1 MTFFFLNKVLA
12 TTFAKYVF
20 LSNLCF
26 KRYCSDIGA
35 QWIRIAISVCLFFLP
50 TERGRE
56 RSEPPWRLEIPYT
69 LRCSGPMLKSPSS
82 AVIHANLLG
91 FEFFVIKRLHF
102 VGKCQ
107 NILNMSQFKHSKIHL
122 QHWLDWAADK
132 LSLSQFLSSQLS
144 AFYSAN
150 FFDYF
155 RLSRNSFS
163 YFTVLI

>member
-1 MTFFFLNKVLA
+1 
-12 TTFAKYVF
+12 
-20 LSNLCF
+20 
-26 KRYCSDIGA
+26 
-35 QWIRIAISVCLFFLP
+35 
-50 TERGRE
+50 
-56 RSEPPWRLEIPYT
+56 
-69 LRCSGPMLKSPSS
+69 MLKSPSS

-107 NILNMSQFKHSKIHL
+107 NILNMNQFKHSKIHL

-155 RLSRNSFS
+155 RLSCNSFS
-163 YFTVLI
+163 YFTVLIKKKLIILGRPSVITWRFPKNYVDQQTESCLPLKPSGYHFGFILTFILTLYPSFWHFLTK